1 MCVSVCLYVCVYT
14 YVHIYVSMIYSL
26 LNTTAIRTIRN
37 NSTWGKWTFIIRI
50 HVSRYDYISIYTD
63 VYILIITIGTTSRK

>member
-1 MCVSVCLYVCVYT
+1 MFICVCIHVRT
-14 YVHIYVSMIYSL
+14 YIYIYVSMIYSL